1 MLKCLI
7 QRDDY
12 FLNKGDQVISSHAR
26 LIASKMDQSTD
37 QIDSSTSKS
46 SASMIPP
53 PLAVIIQIMREESEK
68 HHNLSR

>member
-26 LIASKMDQSTD
+26 LIVSKMDTSDD
-37 QIDSSTSKS
+37 QINSSSNKGS
-46 SASMIPP
+46 SSSLIPP
-53 PLAVIIQIMREESEK
+53 PLAVII
-68 HHNLSR
+68 